1 MRTNLRRYLVSTA
14 AARSLSAARDAAVLA
29 GAAVAEA
36 APREPPVELS
46 WHDYAVYLLHVAS
59 EVEHA
64 LMVQYLYAAYSLGG
78 ADLGGAQHESAR
90 QWREII
96 LGIAKEE
103 MGHLITVQNILRLI
117 GGPLHLERE
126 DYPFRSEFYPF
137 HFILEPATKN
147 SLAKYVVAEAPED
160 WLESDAATEIK
171 ERAAK
176 ADDGRQILPVGVLY
190 RELVALFQNE
200 AALTAADF
208 RTDTAPYQASWD
220 EWARGYG
227 DGERGNIG
235 RKLVPVTPDVLV
247 IKTTDRKSAVEALQ
261 AIAQQGEAPVLT
273 AEAKDVSHFGRFLR
287 IYNEFPE
294 DDPPSRN
301 IPTNPTAEP
310 PEEGEAQS
318 YGGPTSCARIT
329 NTRSQ
334 KWAHLFNVRYRK
346 LLFTLKHAFHVEEGD
361 RVDRPTARGNLIAW
375 TFGEMYNLR
384 SIASIL
390 VSLPLA
396 EEGGDERAGPPF
408 QAPYTLA
415 LPDWDSDK
423 WRVHRDLIHG
433 TARLIT
439 DLDVDGET
447 HRAYLRALRD
457 HDELT
462 LQVVERLLNA
472 QERLEATR

>member
-1 MRTNLRRYLVSTA
+1 MRPSIRRYLVSTA
-14 AARSLSAARDAAVLA
+14 AAQPSREVAVLA
-29 GAAVAEA
+29 GAAQEQVQR
-36 APREPPVELS
+36 REPPPELS

-78 ADLGGAQHESAR
+78 ASLGDAAQHEQVR
-90 QWREII
+90 QWREVI

-137 HFILEPATKN
+137 HFILEPATKS
-147 SLAKYVVAEAPED
+147 SLAKYVVAEAPEE
-160 WLESDAATEIK
+160 WLESAAAAEIK
-171 ERAAK
+171 DRAAR

-190 RELVALFQNE
+190 RELIEVFRNPDALKAE
-200 AALTAADF
+200 DF

-227 DGERGNIG
+227 VGERGNIG
-235 RKLVPVTPDVLV
+235 LEFPRVTPDVLV
-247 IKTTDRKSAVEALQ
+247 LPATDRAAVVKALEL
-261 AIAQQGEAPVLT
+261 IAQQGEAPVMN
-273 AEAKDVSHFGRFLR
+273 AEARDVSHFGRFLR
-287 IYNEFPE
+287 IYNAFPE
-294 DDPPSRN
+294 ENPPSRH
-301 IPTNPTAEP
+301 IPTNPTTEP
-310 PEEGEAQS
+310 PEEGEVPT
-318 YGGPTSCARIT
+318 YEPTSCARIT
-329 NTRSQ
+329 NARSQ
-334 KWAHLFNVRYRK
+334 LWANLFNARYRK

-390 VSLPLA
+390 VTLPLNDD
-396 EEGGDERAGPPF
+396 GGDERAGPPF
-408 QAPYTLA
+408 SAPYTLA

-433 TARLIT
+433 SAKLIEQ
-439 DLDVDGET
+439 LDVDGET
-447 HRAYLRALRD
+447 HRTYLRALRD

-462 LQVVERLLNA
+462 LQVVQRLLND
-472 QERLEATR
+472 QERQEAIR